1 MNNGSFFTGLSL
13 FFLGQRGEGIF
24 AVVEMVSSGSVC
36 LTMILE
42 GNCEIFC
49 ERRGRGRGGANYL
62 KKKKKKGTRN
72 VSIYQLCKEKGKEDT
87 RILNNRF
94 EFLVYFITLRLKRLQ
109 DIFFLQSIT
118 LFIAK

>member
-62 KKKKKKGTRN
+62 KKKKVHVTSAFINCVKRKAKKIRGFLII
-72 VSIYQLCKEKGKEDT
+72 VSNSSY
-87 RILNNRF
+87 
-94 EFLVYFITLRLKRLQ
+94 TLSL
-109 DIFFLQSIT
+109 
-118 LFIAK
+118 